1 MTLVITSDKW
11 HGEVAVETEVLSE
24 LFYSHFYS
32 WFDLATSYNYFEN
45 LAMRWM
51 RQLVLN
57 CHCQLFLIHWHSK
70 KNLRWLSQFCVG
82 FFLVLYLIKC
92 VFSFINLFF
101 SEIQSGHL
109 EYIRS
114 WNILK
119 TNPWRHVT
127 DLGDITESHPHYPS
141 LHSLCR
147 EEHRSVLKGT
157 QVSFNR

>member
-1 MTLVITSDKW
+1 MAQGSGSGDRRPSWIILFTLLFLIWSSHLPKLLW
-11 HGEVAVETEVLSE
+11 EFSNEMNETTC
-24 LFYSHFYS
+24 FKF
-32 WFDLATSYNYFEN
+32 
-45 LAMRWM
+45 
-51 RQLVLN
+51 

-70 KNLRWLSQFCVG
+70 RNLRWLTQFCVG
-82 FFLVLYLIKC
+82 FFLILYLIKC

-101 SEIQSGHL
+101 SKIQSGHL

-119 TNPWRHVT
+119 TNPWRHVI

-141 LHSLCR
+141 LRSLCW